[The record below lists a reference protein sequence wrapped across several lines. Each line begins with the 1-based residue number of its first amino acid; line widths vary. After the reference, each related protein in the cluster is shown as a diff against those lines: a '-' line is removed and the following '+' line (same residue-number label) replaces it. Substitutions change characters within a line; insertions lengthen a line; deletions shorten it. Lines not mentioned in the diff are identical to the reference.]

1 VSSPRRIIA
10 PGVLIVAVVTLVYFR
25 VDFAWCDVNL
35 GQSLD
40 QNIVRVI
47 FLFLV
52 FKLERRVDI

>member
-1 VSSPRRIIA
+1 VSSPWRIIA

-25 VDFAWCDVNL
+25 VEFAWCDVTL

-40 QNIVRVI
+40 QNIVPVI
-47 FLFLV
+47 SLFLV